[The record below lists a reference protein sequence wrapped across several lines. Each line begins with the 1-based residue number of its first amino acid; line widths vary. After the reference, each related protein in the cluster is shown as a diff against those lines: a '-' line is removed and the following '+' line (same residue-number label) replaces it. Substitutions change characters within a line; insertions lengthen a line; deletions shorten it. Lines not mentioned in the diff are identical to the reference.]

1 MVELIENRGIQL
13 GSLCTA
19 HKEESLRI
27 TQAVRTFIEQYQLVS
42 SEDTNMS
49 MKCFI
54 VLPLST
60 LAVHVAFER
69 R

>member
-27 TQAVRTFIEQYQLVS
+27 TQAVRSFIEQYQLVS
-42 SEDTNMS
+42 SEDTN
-49 MKCFI
+49 I
-54 VLPLST
+54 N
-60 LAVHVAFER
+60 EI
-69 R
+69 

>member
-27 TQAVRTFIEQYQLVS
+27 TQAVRSFIEQYQLVS
-42 SEDTNMS
+42 SEDTN
-49 MKCFI
+49 I
-54 VLPLST
+54 Y
-60 LAVHVAFER
+60 EI
-69 R
+69 

>member
-27 TQAVRTFIEQYQLVS
+27 TQAVRSFIEQYQLVG
-42 SEDTNMS
+42 SEDTN
-49 MKCFI
+49 I
-54 VLPLST
+54 Y
-60 LAVHVAFER
+60 EI
-69 R
+69 

>member
-42 SEDTNMS
+42 SEGTNIYEMFHS
-49 MKCFI
+49 FSSLNFRC
-54 VLPLST
+54 T
-60 LAVHVAFER
+60 R
-69 R
+69 GY